1 MRRTYFWLPV
11 GAGWELK
18 ASWRPL
24 LVCSVLWLL
33 AGCVAPLSQRSLLLH
48 RAQHI
53 HVVRTGET
61 LSQVARLHH
70 TTVSRLCRVNRL
82 RTPHRLTVGMR
93 LQLPDATPSATT
105 WLGRSARQDAAPD
118 NLTASLRW
126 PTEGTLTSPFGH
138 RGRRAHDGIDIGAPL
153 GSAVN
158 AAADGEVMFAQAH
171 GSYGNLVILRHSA
184 DLVTVYAHHAVNLV
198 HVGQRVRCGQ
208 LIAKV
213 GATGRATGP
222 HLHFEVRRRT
232 QPQNPLRYLPLPQRL
247 TARSKGA

>member
-1 MRRTYFWLPV
+1 M
-11 GAGWELK
+11 
-18 ASWRPL
+18 
-24 LVCSVLWLL
+24 LWLL
-33 AGCVAPLSQRSLLLH
+33 ASCVAPLSQRSLLLH
-48 RAQHI
+48 RAQHV
-53 HVVRTGET
+53 HVVKAGET
-61 LSQVARLHH
+61 LSQVARLHQ
-70 TTVSRLCRVNRL
+70 TTVARLCQANRL
-82 RTPHRLTVGMR
+82 RTPHHLRVGMR
-93 LQLPDATPSATT
+93 LQLPDATPSAST
-105 WLGRSARQDAAPD
+105 WLGRRAVPVADTEQ
-118 NLTASLRW
+118 LTASLKW